1 MCYFQECRP
10 AGAVRLVGDRPGT
23 RAPLQPVV
31 GLQPAEDQGEGS
43 SFDGLAAGT
52 EGGRG
57 EEREQQGPQT
67 SDLLLNCLL
76 SDSRATCQ

>member
-10 AGAVRLVGDRPGT
+10 AGSVRLVGNRPGT

-43 SFDGLAAGT
+43 PLDGLAAGRE
-52 EGGRG
+52 EGGG
-57 EEREQQGPQT
+57 EEREEQG
-67 SDLLLNCLL
+67 
-76 SDSRATCQ
+76 